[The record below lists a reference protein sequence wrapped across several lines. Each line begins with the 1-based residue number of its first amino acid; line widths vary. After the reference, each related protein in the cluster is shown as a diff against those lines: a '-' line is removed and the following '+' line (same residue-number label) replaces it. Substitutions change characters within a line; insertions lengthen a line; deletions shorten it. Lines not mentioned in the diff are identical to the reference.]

1 MAFVEES
8 LVAGEVV
15 GMEAGGEVH
24 KVGLAQAGEK
34 RGPGKG
40 AERQGFPG

>member
-1 MAFVEES
+1 MTLVEES

-15 GMEAGGEVH
+15 WMEAGGEVH
-24 KVGLAQAGEK
+24 KLGVAQASEERGLGE
-34 RGPGKG
+34 G